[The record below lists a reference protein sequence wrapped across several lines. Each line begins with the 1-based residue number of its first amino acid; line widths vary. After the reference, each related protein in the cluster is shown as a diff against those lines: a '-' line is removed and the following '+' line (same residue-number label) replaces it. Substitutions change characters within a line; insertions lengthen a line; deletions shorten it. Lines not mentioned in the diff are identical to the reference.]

1 VQPSN
6 PQKGP
11 LKGLMLMVF
20 EEKRRVLDPVNMFGM
35 LPNSQS
41 LLLLYGASKVGKT
54 AFSIMAADRFAQ
66 SEKVLFIDLEGSA
79 KQHQLRYTNLEGNLK
94 TFSENLFRAEPK
106 TQLNSPNQVEDF
118 LEAIEGQA
126 DLFGLIF
133 IDSLSSL
140 LTNSGK
146 VIERLNTIKQRKGC
160 SFFITGHFP
169 KDIARK
175 ESQFRKQTRADQV
188 WSINYSTKGS
198 GFRYLKK
205 YKGPEAGNLV
215 TLDCPDCPTW
225 TGFGQG
231 FGQPK
236 I

>member
-1 VQPSN
+1 
-6 PQKGP
+6 
-11 LKGLMLMVF
+11 MLMVY
-20 EEKRRVLDPVNMFGM
+20 EENQRVLDPVNSFGM

-41 LLLLYGASKVGKT
+41 LVLLYGAPKVGKT
-54 AFSIMAADRFAQ
+54 AFSIQAADRFAQ
-66 SEKVLFIDLEGSA
+66 SGKVLFIDLEMTA
-79 KQHQLRYTNLEGNLK
+79 KQHELRYTDPRGNLK
-94 TFSENLFRAEPK
+94 TFNENLFRAEPK
-106 TQLNSPNQVEDF
+106 TQLNSPNQVRDF

-133 IDSLSSL
+133 IDSLTAL
-140 LTNSGK
+140 LSNSGK

-160 SFFITGHFP
+160 SFFVTGHFP

-188 WSINYSTKGS
+188 WSINYSARGA
-198 GFRYLKK
+198 GIRYLKK

-215 TLDCPDCPTW
+215 TLDCPDCPSW